1 MNFDLS
7 EEQSLLNDSI
17 SGFLKAR
24 YGFEARKAVV
34 ASEAGWSPEIWQ
46 ALAEELGV
54 VGVMAP
60 EAVGGLDGGPVEAM
74 VLMEAMGRALVVEP
88 FLETALTSV
97 SLLKRAG
104 GARADALLEQ
114 IVAGTAIVAFAHQE
128 AKGRHELLS
137 VATTATPAKDEGG
150 DGWKLTGAKAVVSA
164 APWATHL
171 IVSARTSG
179 TDRRDP
185 AGLSL
190 FLIEIAEAGAGLSVR
205 GYPTIDER
213 HAAEID
219 LEGLTLPSDALLGQ
233 VNEAHDALIAPVMD
247 EAVAALCAE
256 AVGVLRELHARTV
269 DYAKQRKQFGRAIG
283 EFQVLQHRLVDMFIA
298 VEQAVSLTLMATLKL
313 DAPAS
318 ERARAVSAAKVGVSK
333 ALKFVSQNAVQTHG
347 GIGMTDELALSH
359 YFRRA
364 TAIELQLG
372 SPQAHLKRFI
382 SLAA

>member
-7 EEQSLLNDSI
+7 EEQSLLNDSV

-24 YGFEARKAVV
+24 YDFEARKKIV
-34 ASEAGWSPEIWQ
+34 ASEAGWSPEIWK

-60 EAVGGLDGGPVEAM
+60 EAAGGLDGGPVEAM

-88 FLETALTSV
+88 FLETALTAV

-104 GARADALLEQ
+104 GARADALLEE
-114 IVAGTAIVAFAHQE
+114 IVAGMAIVAFAHQE
-128 AKGRHELLS
+128 AAGRHEILS
-137 VATTATPAKDEGG
+137 VATTATRNG
-150 DGWKLTGAKAVVSA
+150 DGWKLTGAKAVVTA

-171 IVSARTSG
+171 IVSARTGG
-179 TDRRDP
+179 TDPRDP

-190 FLIEIAEAGAGLSVR
+190 FLIEVASAGAGLSVR
-205 GYPTIDER
+205 GYPTVDEG

-219 LEGLTLPSDALLGQ
+219 LEGLTLPADALLGQ
-233 VNEAHDALIAPVMD
+233 VDQAHDALIAPVMD

-256 AVGVLRELHARTV
+256 AVGVLRELHAQTL
-269 DYAKQRKQFGRAIG
+269 DYARQRKQFGRAIS

-313 DAPAS
+313 DAPAP
-318 ERARAVSAAKVGVSK
+318 ERARAVSAAKVGVAK

-364 TAIELQLG
+364 TAIALQLG

>member
-7 EEQSLLNDSI
+7 EEQSLLNDSV

-24 YGFEARKAVV
+24 YDFEARKKIV
-34 ASEAGWSPEIWQ
+34 ASEAGWSPDVWQ

-60 EAVGGLDGGPVEAM
+60 EAAGGLDGGPVEAM

-104 GARADALLEQ
+104 GERANALLEQ

-128 AKGRHELLS
+128 AAGRHELLS
-137 VATTATPAKDEGG
+137 VATTATQDG
-150 DGWKLTGAKAVVSA
+150 DGWKLTGSKAVVSA

-171 IVSARTSG
+171 IVSARTAG
-179 TDRRDP
+179 TDPRDP

-190 FLIEIAEAGAGLSVR
+190 FLIDVAEAGAGLSVR

-219 LEGLTLPSDALLGQ
+219 LEGLTLSAETLLGE
-233 VNEAHDALIAPVMD
+233 VGLAHDALIAPVMD
-247 EAVAALCAE
+247 EAVAALCSE
-256 AVGVLRELHARTV
+256 AVGVLRELHAQTL
-269 DYAKQRKQFGRAIG
+269 DYARQRKQFGRAIG

-313 DAPAS
+313 DAPAP

>member
-7 EEQSLLNDSI
+7 EEQSLLNDSV

-24 YGFEARKAVV
+24 YDFEARKKIV
-34 ASEAGWSPEIWQ
+34 ASEGGWSPEVWQ

-60 EAVGGLDGGPVEAM
+60 EAAGGLDGGPVEAM

-97 SLLKRAG
+97 SLLKRSG
-104 GARADALLEQ
+104 GERANALLEQ

-128 AKGRHELLS
+128 AAGRHELLS
-137 VATTATPAKDEGG
+137 VAATATQDD
-150 DGWKLTGAKAVVSA
+150 DGWKLNGSKAVVSA

-171 IVSARTSG
+171 IVSARTAG
-179 TDRRDP
+179 TDPRDP

-190 FLIEIAEAGAGLSVR
+190 FLIEVATAGAGLSVR

-219 LEGLTLPSDALLGQ
+219 LEGLALPADALLGEVDQ
-233 VNEAHDALIAPVMD
+233 AHDALIAPVLD
-247 EAVAALCAE
+247 EAVAALCSE
-256 AVGVLRELHARTV
+256 AVGVLRELHAQTL
-269 DYAKQRKQFGRAIG
+269 DYARQRKQFGRAIG

-313 DAPAS
+313 DAPAP

>member
-7 EEQSLLNDSI
+7 EEQSLLNDSV

-24 YGFEARKAVV
+24 YDFEARKKIV
-34 ASEAGWSPEIWQ
+34 ASEAGWSPEVWQ

-60 EAVGGLDGGPVEAM
+60 EAAGGLDGGPVEAM

-104 GARADALLEQ
+104 GARADALLEE
-114 IVAGTAIVAFAHQE
+114 IVAGTAIVAFAHGE

-137 VATTATPAKDEGG
+137 VATTATPQG
-150 DGWKLTGAKAVVSA
+150 DGWKLTGSKAVVSA

-171 IVSARTSG
+171 IVSARTTG
-179 TDRRDP
+179 TDPRDP

-190 FLIEIAEAGAGLSVR
+190 FLIDVSNAGSGLSVR
-205 GYPTIDER
+205 GYPTVDER

-219 LEGLTLPSDALLGQ
+219 LEGLTLPADALLGT

-247 EAVAALCAE
+247 EAVAALCSE
-256 AVGVLRELHARTV
+256 AVGVLRELHGQTL
-269 DYAKQRKQFGRAIG
+269 DYARQRKQFGRAIG

-313 DAPAS
+313 DAPAA
-318 ERARAVSAAKVGVSK
+318 ERARAVSAAKVGVAK

-364 TAIELQLG
+364 TALMIELG

>member
-7 EEQSLLNDSI
+7 EEQSLLNDSV
-17 SGFLKAR
+17 SGFLKTR
-24 YGFEARKAVV
+24 YDFEARKKIV

-54 VGVMAP
+54 VGVLAP
-60 EAVGGLDGGPVEAM
+60 EAAGGLDGGAVEAM

-114 IVAGTAIVAFAHQE
+114 IVAGTAIVAFAHGE

-137 VATTATPAKDEGG
+137 VATTATPEG

-179 TDRRDP
+179 TDPRDP

-190 FLIEIAEAGAGLSVR
+190 FLIEVAAAGAGLSVR
-205 GYPTIDER
+205 GYPTVDER

-219 LEGLTLPSDALLGQ
+219 LEGLVLPADALLGP

-247 EAVAALCAE
+247 EAVAALCSE
-256 AVGVLRELHARTV
+256 AVGVLRELHAQTL
-269 DYAKQRKQFGRAIG
+269 DYARQRKQFGRAIG

-313 DAPAS
+313 DAPAP
-318 ERARAVSAAKVGVSK
+318 ERARAVSAAKVGVAR

-364 TAIELQLG
+364 TAIGLQLG

>member
-7 EEQSLLNDSI
+7 EEQSLLNDSV

-24 YGFEARKAVV
+24 YDFEARKKIV
-34 ASEAGWSPEIWQ
+34 ASEAGWSPEIWK

-60 EAVGGLDGGPVEAM
+60 EAAGGLDGGPVEAM

-88 FLETALTSV
+88 FLETALTAV

-104 GARADALLEQ
+104 GARADALLEE
-114 IVAGTAIVAFAHQE
+114 IVAGAAIVAFAHQE
-128 AKGRHELLS
+128 AAGRHEILS
-137 VATTATPAKDEGG
+137 VATTATRNG
-150 DGWKLTGAKAVVSA
+150 DGWKLTGAKAVVTA

-171 IVSARTSG
+171 IVSARTG
-179 TDRRDP
+179 MTDPRDP

-190 FLIEIAEAGAGLSVR
+190 FLIEVASAGAGLSVR
-205 GYPTIDER
+205 GYPTVDEG

-219 LEGLTLPSDALLGQ
+219 LEGLTLPADALLGQ
-233 VNEAHDALIAPVMD
+233 VDQAHDALIAPVMD

-256 AVGVLRELHARTV
+256 AVGVLRELHAQTL
-269 DYAKQRKQFGRAIG
+269 DYARQRKQFGRAIS

-313 DAPAS
+313 DAPAP
-318 ERARAVSAAKVGVSK
+318 ERARAVSAAKVGVAK

-364 TAIELQLG
+364 TAIALQLG

>member
-7 EEQSLLNDSI
+7 EEQTLLNDSV

-24 YGFEARKAVV
+24 YDFEARKKIV
-34 ASEAGWSPEIWQ
+34 ASEAGWSPAIWQ

-60 EAVGGLDGGPVEAM
+60 EASGGLDGGPVEAM

-128 AKGRHELLS
+128 ANGRHELLS
-137 VATTATPAKDEGG
+137 VATTATQDG
-150 DGWKLTGAKAVVSA
+150 DGWKLTGSKAVVSA

-179 TDRRDP
+179 TDPRDP

-190 FLIEIAEAGAGLSVR
+190 FLIEVATAGAGLSVR

-219 LEGLTLPSDALLGQ
+219 LEGLTLQADALLGEIG
-233 VNEAHDALIAPVMD
+233 EAYDALIAPVMD
-247 EAVAALCAE
+247 EAVAALCSE
-256 AVGVLRELHARTV
+256 AVGVLRELHAQTL
-269 DYAKQRKQFGRAIG
+269 DYARQRKQFGRPIG

-313 DAPAS
+313 DAPAA

-382 SLAA
+382 LLAA